1 MLRSLIYIFWLAVF
15 LVAAVLLANWKGR
28 VVFDLPAYEVDLL
41 FFSFGWPGFHIE
53 TSIGVLLIGVFIL
66 AALVTVVY
74 RSWSALR
81 RAPGTLGRKFGEG
94 RRRRGYKALS
104 QGMAAVAAGDPDEA
118 RRLARKA
125 ESLLEEPPLTLLLSA
140 QAAQLNGDDRA
151 AKRYFEAMLERE
163 ETRFMGLRGCLMQ
176 ALREGDKE
184 AALDYVRR
192 AHAIRPKTP
201 WVLTAMVELSEA
213 TGNLIA
219 AERAIRDAT
228 RHKALTPAE
237 GQRKRAVVLLQKA
250 MAARAESKPAEAL
263 KQAREAHKLD
273 AGLVPATVLLGEQL
287 VVAGRGREAAR
298 MLEKAWPA
306 QPHPDLVRVYRNTA
320 QDKDPVALVS
330 RLGKLILRK
339 PDHPESHLALAE
351 AALEAKLWGEARRH
365 LGKAAGNGPGR
376 APSER
381 ACRLMAR
388 LEESEHGD
396 SEKARGWLLRAG
408 SAPRDPA
415 WVCGACGAIADRWA
429 PHCGACD
436 AFDSLA
442 WRQPVQVAPA
452 LGSPEGAKPPAALPA
467 TVGGTPGAPKVETLP
482 PAKAPGAA
490 AQGR

>member
-1 MLRSLIYIFWLAVF
+1 
-15 LVAAVLLANWKGR
+15 
-28 VVFDLPAYEVDLL
+28 
-41 FFSFGWPGFHIE
+41 
-53 TSIGVLLIGVFIL
+53 VLLIGVFIL

-125 ESLLEEPPLTLLLSA
+125 ESLL
-140 QAAQLNGDDRA
+140 
-151 AKRYFEAMLERE
+151 AMLERE

-306 QPHPDLVRVYRNTA
+306 QPHPDLPGQADPA
-320 QDKDPVALVS
+320 QARSP
-330 RLGKLILRK
+330 
-339 PDHPESHLALAE
+339 
-351 AALEAKLWGEARRH
+351 GEPF
-365 LGKAAGNGPGR
+365 GPGR
-376 APSER
+376 GRP
-381 ACRLMAR
+381 
-388 LEESEHGD
+388 
-396 SEKARGWLLRAG
+396 RG
-408 SAPRDPA
+408 
-415 WVCGACGAIADRWA
+415 
-429 PHCGACD
+429 
-436 AFDSLA
+436 
-442 WRQPVQVAPA
+442 QA
-452 LGSPEGAKPPAALPA
+452 LGRGTAPPGQGGRQRARARALR
-467 TVGGTPGAPKVETLP
+467 TGLP
-482 PAKAPGAA
+482 PHGPSG
-490 AQGR
+490 GIGTRR